1 MAEVE
6 LRNIEKRYSED
17 AHAVKGVSFRALDG
31 EFVVLVGPSGCGKS
45 TTLRMV
51 AGLETSTAG
60 EILIG
65 GRVVNDLEPK
75 DRDVAMVF
83 QNYALYP
90 HMSVFENMAFPL
102 KMRKVAKSEIT
113 KQVEEAAKLLSIE
126 HLLKRKPKELSGGE
140 RQRVAVGRAIVRK
153 PKVFLFDEPLS
164 NLDAALRTQMRAE
177 LKRIQHRLGA
187 TMLYV
192 THDQV
197 EAMTMGDKIA
207 VMNKG
212 KLEQFGTPAEIYERP
227 ASVFVARFLGA
238 PPMNLI
244 PGKVSVEA
252 GVASFVGEGLK
263 LLLASG
269 NGTYRADVTDG
280 TDMFLGVRPE
290 KLRISVGSAAGVAS
304 ISGKLVLVEPIG
316 SVTHFYIDCPHATG
330 GVLVASVHNRDDAFS
345 SPGSLLDSAT
355 YTLGT
360 IVTFLIPQT
369 SLHFFEKESGS
380 RI

>member
-17 AHAVKGVSFRALDG
+17 AHAVKGVSFVAADG

-90 HMSVFENMAFPL
+90 HMSVFDNMAFPL
-102 KMRKVAKSEIT
+102 KMRKVEKSQIT

-177 LKRIQHRLGA
+177 LKRIQRRLGA

-244 PGKVSVEA
+244 PGKVSVEE
-252 GVASFVGEGLK
+252 GVRAFVGEGLRV
-263 LLLASG
+263 LLGEG
-269 NGTYRADVTDG
+269 NGTDGAHRTDG
-280 TDMFLGVRPE
+280 TDVLLGVRPE
-290 KLRISVGSAAGVAS
+290 KLRISVGSVAGAAS
-304 ISGKLVLVEPIG
+304 ISGKLILVEPIG
-316 SVTHFYIDCPHATG
+316 SVTHYYIECPSATG

-345 SPGSLLDSAT
+345 SIDSAT
-355 YTLGT
+355 YTLGN

-369 SLHFFEKESGS
+369 SLHLFEKESGS